1 MALRDG
7 EINKAG
13 DTLGRSFMK
22 KVVIVG
28 IGFGGI
34 HAVKGLAGEEVEV
47 LVVDRENYHLFQ
59 PLLYQVATAALEQ
72 ESIAYPVRAMIR
84 RWKNVR
90 FRLAEVCGVDFSGR
104 RLLTSGGAIEYDYLI
119 LSAGSVT
126 NFFGMKAVEEFAYDL
141 KRLDHAVLL
150 RSQILGSFEKAARET
165 DDERRKALLSFVIV
179 GGGPTGVEFA
189 GALGE
194 LVHFVL
200 SRDYPELP
208 VRECRIVL
216 VEAGDSLLSAFPRSL
231 GMYAVRRL
239 EKLRVEVMLEA
250 RVVGAEPGKV
260 HLCGGREI
268 AAGTLFWSSGVTA
281 APLAGR
287 LGVGQGPQGRVRVEP
302 DLSLPEYP
310 EVYVVGDMAYL
321 EQDGGGLPMVAPVA
335 MQQGDYAARAIV
347 AREAGRRLP
356 PFRYRDRGTMA
367 TIGRNS
373 AVASVGGRNFSGYF
387 AWALWL
393 GLHLYYLIGFRNRL
407 LVLLNWSWYYLFYER
422 QIRLITREGEAGE
435 CR

>member
-1 MALRDG
+1 
-7 EINKAG
+7 
-13 DTLGRSFMK
+13 
-22 KVVIVG
+22 
-28 IGFGGI
+28 
-34 HAVKGLAGEEVEV
+34 
-47 LVVDRENYHLFQ
+47 
-59 PLLYQVATAALEQ
+59 
-72 ESIAYPVRAMIR
+72 
-84 RWKNVR
+84 
-90 FRLAEVCGVDFSGR
+90 
-104 RLLTSGGAIEYDYLI
+104 
-119 LSAGSVT
+119 
-126 NFFGMKAVEEFAYDL
+126 
-141 KRLDHAVLL
+141 
-150 RSQILGSFEKAARET
+150 
-165 DDERRKALLSFVIV
+165 
-179 GGGPTGVEFA
+179 
-189 GALGE
+189 
-194 LVHFVL
+194 
-200 SRDYPELP
+200 
-208 VRECRIVL
+208 
-216 VEAGDSLLSAFPRSL
+216 
-231 GMYAVRRL
+231 
-239 EKLRVEVMLEA
+239 
-250 RVVGAEPGKV
+250 VVGAEPGKV

-287 LGVGQGPQGRVRVEP
+287 LEVAQGPQGRVRVEP

-335 MQQGDYAARAIV
+335 MQQGEYAARAIV

-373 AVASVGGRNFSGYF
+373 AVASVGGRNFSGYL
-387 AWALWL
+387 AWVLWL